1 MFDINKD
8 GVLDARELGAV
19 GKVLGYQ
26 LPKSD
31 VVDMLKRFDLDL
43 NRSISFEEFLAAVG
57 GNLPPQSGLTKTS
70 MEIGTDYNA
79 MYRKRQ
85 QQQQTTTTQQR
96 SSAHTTQ
103 QSGGAPGDAAL
114 YAADIERHREA
125 LQAFQQFDQDGNGF
139 VSREEAMRALQMLGF
154 DQATIDTLLMQSDAN
169 MDGKLSYA
177 EFVNFYDQ
185 VKASKGLK
193 TGAPVP
199 VVPSGT
205 TQQLN
210 RTPLY
215 GDEIEMQREALAA
228 FQQFD
233 KDGNGF
239 ISGDEA
245 QSMLWG
251 VLGFT
256 QAQTNALISQC
267 DANHDGK
274 LSYAEFISFY
284 DKVKQRKQ
292 AVDRAGY
299 QNGVPAPVRAAPA
312 PAPAAAPG
320 QLRYNYG
327 QSAAEEHM
335 EALQAF
341 QQYDVDGSGYIDRA
355 EAHRVLHIVLGFT
368 ARQTDEFLSSC
379 DFNADG
385 QLQFDEFIHFYAK
398 VKGRKVAIDKAFR
411 EFDKEGKGYVTTDDA
426 KKILGNLYTAREVER
441 MVAKHDTNNDGVLQ
455 YEEFM
460 TFWTI

>member
-185 VKASKGLK
+185 VKARK